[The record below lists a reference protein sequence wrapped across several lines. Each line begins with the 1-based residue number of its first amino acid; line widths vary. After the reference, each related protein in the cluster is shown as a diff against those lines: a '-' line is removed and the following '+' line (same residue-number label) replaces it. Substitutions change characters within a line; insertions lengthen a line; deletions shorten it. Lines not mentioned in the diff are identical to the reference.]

1 MNLITDIWW
10 EKYVFIMR
18 SAYVEKLKSEVNVQK
33 NNM

>member
-1 MNLITDIWW
+1 MNLITDIWL
-10 EKYVFIMR
+10 ENYVFITQ